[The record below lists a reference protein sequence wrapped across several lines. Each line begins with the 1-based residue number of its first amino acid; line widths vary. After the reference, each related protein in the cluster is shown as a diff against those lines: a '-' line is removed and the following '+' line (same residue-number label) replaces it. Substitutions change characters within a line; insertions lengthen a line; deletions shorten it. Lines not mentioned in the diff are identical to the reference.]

1 MTTDTRYV
9 IGSTGNDGATITNE
23 IDPATGAPS
32 RDPSSVSVTL
42 DGGAYTVNE
51 GPAAYYNVSMGD
63 GDDRLVGENMIWAD
77 SSTFSF
83 DNIDMG
89 TGDDYAKLDRSAVR
103 NNLDMGLGNDTVKAI
118 NSFASHVYLQDG
130 NDQLTVGPGE
140 QDLSDEEA
148 EAKAASGQTMAMDG
162 GIGDDTLNLTGDWTV
177 SLSSGYATV
186 DGQMTSIVTSDQV
199 TSANVQLPPALNGTV
214 GWAPLTLENGDTVAN
229 QATFTNFEDINAV
242 CFTAGTLVETPNG
255 MVPIETLTAGDPV
268 VTADGVK
275 PVRWIGKRHL
285 GLPDLAGNPKLLP
298 VMIPAGAFGNGLPT
312 QDIRFSPQHRVVVR
326 SEIAQRMFGTSEVLA
341 AAKFLV
347 GLNGIDVDGEAQDV
361 TYVHVMFDTHTCLR
375 VAGIDAETM
384 YPGVEAFK
392 MVPQE
397 KLAELREIFGNDID
411 AIIEGT
417 LVKEP
422 FLPILKGRE
431 ARTLAAR
438 LGRNGKPLL
447 G

>member
-1 MTTDTRYV
+1 MTDVRYV
-9 IGSTGNDGATITNE
+9 YGSTGDDGATIHNE

-32 RDPSSVSVTL
+32 RDPSSVSVSL

-51 GPAAYYNVSMGD
+51 GPNAYYYVDMGD
-63 GDDRLVGENMIWAD
+63 GNDSLVGENMPWAD

-83 DNIDMG
+83 DNIFMG
-89 TGDDYAKLDRSAVR
+89 GGDDYARLDRSAVR
-103 NNLDMGLGNDTVKAI
+103 GSLDMGAGSDTVKAFSTYATHL
-118 NSFASHVYLQDG
+118 NLQDG
-130 NDQLTVGPGE
+130 NDQLTVGPGD

-162 GIGDDTLNLTGDWTV
+162 GIGDDTLNLVGDWTV
-177 SLSSGYATV
+177 SLTSGYATV
-186 DGQMTSIVTSDQV
+186 DGAVTTIVTSDQV
-199 TSANVQLPPALNGTV
+199 TSGNVQLPPALNGTV
-214 GWAPLTLENGDTVAN
+214 EWAPLTLENGDTVAN
-229 QATFTNFEDINAV
+229 KATFANFEDINAI
-242 CFTAGTLVETPNG
+242 CFTAGTMVETPDG
-255 MVPIETLTAGDPV
+255 MVPIETLKAGDPV

-347 GLNGIDVDGEAQDV
+347 GLNGIDIDGEAQGV

-384 YPGVEAFK
+384 YPGPEAFK

-411 AIIEGT
+411 AVIEGT

-438 LGRNGKPLL
+438 HGRNGKPLF